1 MILND
6 FSDSGY
12 EFINYTH
19 CDLDNHIEILHLRN
33 SLPIRQWMIDHN
45 IITLENHLKFI
56 EKLKSRTDRF
66 YFAVSFEKKI
76 IASINISKE
85 TDFIWERGIFVS
97 PSYSGTG
104 HTTVIENIFNR
115 HLKALGVISLTAKV
129 INDNIRSLKYHEKM
143 GYIMQSQDDKF
154 TYFKLDLK

>member
-1 MILND
+1 MILKD
-6 FSDSGY
+6 FTESGY

-19 CDLDNHIEILHLRN
+19 CDLDLHTEILHLRN
-33 SLPIRQWMIDHN
+33 SFPIRQWMIDQD

-56 EKLKSRTDRF
+56 EKLKNREDRF
-66 YFAVSFEKKI
+66 YFAVILDKQI

-85 TDFIWERGIFVS
+85 TDCIWERGIFVS

-104 HTTVIENIFNR
+104 HTSKIEIIFNR
-115 HLKALGVISLTAKV
+115 YLLASGITALTAKV
-129 INDNIRSLKYHEKM
+129 KNDNLRSLRYHEKL
-143 GYIMQSQDDKF
+143 GYRKQAQDQEF